1 MSGWLDVRICGEDV
15 VVSQVD
21 ARFQGVRITE
31 SAPEAR
37 RGGPQIA
44 CSNCSLHELC
54 LSGGLDEIDLEA
66 IDQIVSQRRR
76 IPKGGALFGVG
87 DVFRSIYAVRFG
99 LFKTEG
105 LTPDGREQVTGFQM
119 AGELLGLDGISTDR
133 HACKAVAL
141 EDSEVCVIPF
151 TEMESLGRTVPALQH
166 NLHRVMSRELVQ
178 DRHLL
183 VLLGSARAEERLA
196 AFLLNL
202 SDRHAGRGYSSSE
215 FILRM
220 TRDEIGSYLGLTP
233 ETVSR
238 TFTKLQKSGLI
249 EVAQKHI
256 RIPDLPALRSFI
268 GC

>member
-1 MSGWLDVRICGEDV
+1 MSQAEVPFRG
-15 VVSQVD
+15 VS
-21 ARFQGVRITE
+21 ATNATTE
-31 SAPEAR
+31 TRPQAP
-37 RGGPQIA
+37 QLA
-44 CSNCSLHELC
+44 CSSCSLHELC

-66 IDQIVSQRRR
+66 IDQMVAKRRR
-76 IPKGGALFGVG
+76 LAKGEALFGVG
-87 DVFRSIYAVRFG
+87 EAFRSLYAVRFG

-105 LTPDGREQVTGFQM
+105 LSADGREQVTGFQM
-119 AGELLGLDGISTDR
+119 AGELLGLDGISSDR
-133 HACKAVAL
+133 HVCKAVAL

-151 TEMESLGRTVPALQH
+151 AEMESIGRAVPALQR
-166 NLHRVMSRELVQ
+166 NLHRVMSREMVQ
-178 DRHLL
+178 DRSLL

-202 SDRHAGRGYSSSE
+202 SQRHAQRGYSASE

-238 TFTKLQKSGLI
+238 TFTRLQKDGLI
-249 EVAQKHI
+249 EVAQKRI
-256 RIPDLPALRSFI
+256 RIVDLQALRSFI

>member
-1 MSGWLDVRICGEDV
+1 MNHSEA
-15 VVSQVD
+15 Q
-21 ARFQGVRITE
+21 FHGVRITE
-31 SAPEAR
+31 SLPQTR
-37 RGGPQIA
+37 RPALQVA

-54 LSGGLDEIDLEA
+54 LSGGLDQVDLEA
-66 IDQIVSQRRR
+66 IDQIVAQRRR
-76 IPKGGALFGVG
+76 LAKGEALFSVG
-87 DVFRSIYAVRFG
+87 DAFRSLYAVRFG

-105 LTPDGREQVTGFQM
+105 LMADGREQVTGFQM

-133 HACKAVAL
+133 HVCKAVAL

-151 TEMESLGRTVPALQH
+151 AEMESLGRAVPALQH

-178 DRHLL
+178 DRNLL
-183 VLLGSARAEERLA
+183 VLLGSAQAGERLA

-202 SDRHAGRGYSSSE
+202 SQRHAQRGYSPSE

-238 TFTKLQKSGLI
+238 TFTRLQKDGLV
-249 EVAQKHI
+249 EVAQKHV
-256 RIPDLPALRSFI
+256 RIPDLQALRSFI

>member
-1 MSGWLDVRICGEDV
+1 M
-15 VVSQVD
+15 SQVES
-21 ARFQGVRITE
+21 RFHGVRITE
-31 SAPEAR
+31 AAERPLHRHLQS
-37 RGGPQIA
+37 A
-44 CSNCSLHELC
+44 CSSCSLHELC

-76 IPKGGALFGVG
+76 VPRGEALFSVG
-87 DVFRSIYAVRFG
+87 DAFRSLYAVRFG

-105 LTPDGREQVTGFQM
+105 LMADGREQVTGFQM
-119 AGELLGLDGISTDR
+119 AGELLGLDGISSDR
-133 HACKAVAL
+133 HVCKAVAL

-151 TEMESLGRTVPALQH
+151 AEMESLGRAVPALQH
-166 NLHRVMSRELVQ
+166 NLHRVMSRELVA
-178 DRHLL
+178 DRNLL
-183 VLLGSARAEERLA
+183 VLLGSAQAGERLA

-202 SDRHAGRGYSSSE
+202 SQRNAQRGYSASE

-238 TFTKLQKSGLI
+238 TFTRLQKDGLV
-249 EVAQKHI
+249 EVSQKHV
-256 RIPDLPALRSFI
+256 RIPDLQALRRFI

>member
-1 MSGWLDVRICGEDV
+1 L
-15 VVSQVD
+15 SQPEST
-21 ARFQGVRITE
+21 FHGVRITE
-31 SAPEAR
+31 SAPSANR
-37 RGGPQIA
+37 QALQVA

-54 LSGGLDEIDLEA
+54 LSSGLDEIDLEA
-66 IDQIVSQRRR
+66 IDQLVAQRRR
-76 IPKGGALFGVG
+76 IHKGETLFGVG
-87 DVFRSIYAVRFG
+87 EAFRSIYAVRFG

-105 LTPDGREQVTGFQM
+105 LVADGRAQVTGFQM

-133 HACKAVAL
+133 HVCKAVAL

-151 TEMESLGRTVPALQH
+151 AEMESLGRAVPALQH
-166 NLHRVMSRELVQ
+166 NLHRLMSREMVQ
-178 DRHLL
+178 DRNLL
-183 VLLGSARAEERLA
+183 VLLGSAQAAERLA

-202 SDRHAGRGYSSSE
+202 SERHAQRGYSASE

-238 TFTKLQKSGLI
+238 TFTKLQKDGLI

-256 RIPDLPALRSFI
+256 RIPDVQSLRSFI

>member
-1 MSGWLDVRICGEDV
+1 MNQMES
-15 VVSQVD
+15 
-21 ARFQGVRITE
+21 RFHGVRVAG
-31 SAPEAR
+31 SASAAEPPAQR
-37 RGGPQIA
+37 QATHLA
-44 CSNCSLHELC
+44 CSSCSLHELC

-76 IPKGGALFGVG
+76 ISRGETLFGVG
-87 DVFRSIYAVRFG
+87 DAFRSIYAVRFG

-105 LTPDGREQVTGFQM
+105 LMADGREQITGFQM
-119 AGELLGLDGISTDR
+119 AGELLGLDGISSER
-133 HACKAVAL
+133 HVCKAVAL

-151 TEMESLGRTVPALQH
+151 AEMESLGRAVPALQH
-166 NLHRVMSRELVQ
+166 NLHRVMSREMVA
-178 DRHLL
+178 DRNLL
-183 VLLGSARAEERLA
+183 VLLGSAQADERLA

-202 SDRHAGRGYSSSE
+202 SQRNAQRGYSASE

-238 TFTKLQKSGLI
+238 TFTRLQKDGLI
-249 EVAQKHI
+249 EVAQKHV
-256 RIPDLPALRSFI
+256 RIPDLPALRRFI

>member
-1 MSGWLDVRICGEDV
+1 MSQPE
-15 VVSQVD
+15 ST
-21 ARFQGVRITE
+21 FHGVRITE
-31 SAPEAR
+31 SAPSANR
-37 RGGPQIA
+37 QALQVA

-54 LSGGLDEIDLEA
+54 LSSGLDEIDLEA
-66 IDQIVSQRRR
+66 IDQLVAQRRR
-76 IPKGGALFGVG
+76 IHKGETLFGVG
-87 DVFRSIYAVRFG
+87 EAFRSIYAVRFG

-105 LTPDGREQVTGFQM
+105 LVADGRAQVTGFQM

-133 HACKAVAL
+133 HVCKAVAL

-151 TEMESLGRTVPALQH
+151 AEMESLGRAVPALQH
-166 NLHRVMSRELVQ
+166 NLHRLMSREMVQ
-178 DRHLL
+178 DRNLL
-183 VLLGSARAEERLA
+183 VLLGSAQAAERLA

-202 SDRHAGRGYSSSE
+202 SERHAQRGYSASE

-238 TFTKLQKSGLI
+238 TFTKLQKDGLI

-256 RIPDLPALRSFI
+256 RIPDVQSLRSFI